1 MARRPAWPRRT
12 ASLARAGMVAGVAVL
27 AAAPSGGA
35 VTMPCAGRAYAVV
48 GPALLSEWIGADA
61 IRLGPDTAAIRSGC
75 EEAPVRVDAT
85 PTEEHVMRAMFTHC
99 AIAAEK
105 VSLWLRVRDD
115 CTRLDGRIGL
125 LPERFIRVFEARPV
139 SEESAA
145 WPRPCACE
153 PPPQGDACQDPATI
167 DCS

>member
-1 MARRPAWPRRT
+1 
-12 ASLARAGMVAGVAVL
+12 MVAGVAAL
-27 AAAPSGGA
+27 AAAPSERA
-35 VTMPCAGRAYAVV
+35 AKMPCAGMAYAVV

-61 IRLGPDTAAIRSGC
+61 IRLGTDTAAIRSGC
-75 EEAPVRVDAT
+75 EEGRVRVDAT
-85 PTEEHVMRAMFTHC
+85 PTGEHVMRAMFTHC
-99 AIAAEK
+99 AIAAET

-115 CTRLDGRIGL
+115 CTKLDGRIGL
-125 LPERFIRVFEARPV
+125 LPERRIRVFEARPV

-153 PPPQGDACQDPATI
+153 PPPQGAACEDPTTI